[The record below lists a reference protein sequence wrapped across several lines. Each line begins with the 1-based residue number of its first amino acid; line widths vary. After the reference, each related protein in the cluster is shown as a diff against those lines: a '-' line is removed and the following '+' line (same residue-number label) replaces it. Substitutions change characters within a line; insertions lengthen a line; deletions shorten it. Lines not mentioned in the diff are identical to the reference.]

1 MAVFALILV
10 AWGIVLDLLL
20 LFALPFVGQCGVMG
34 ELVKMAGCDA
44 PLDRFQ
50 TLTCWLFAICG
61 CVRAHAGFYPTEKGV
76 WYAAASTFLSE
87 VALTIHLSATLNDAA
102 GAIGLGGS
110 AGVYMMLA
118 PPAGKPVKQA

>member
-1 MAVFALILV
+1 VFALILV

-34 ELVKMAGCDA
+34 ELIKMAGCDA
-44 PLDRFQ
+44 PLDKFQ

-61 CVRAHAGFYPTEKGV
+61 CVRALAGFYPTEKGV
-76 WYAAASTFLSE
+76 WYAAASTFFLE

-102 GAIGLGGS
+102 GAIGLCGS

-118 PPAGKPVKQA
+118 PPAGKPVKRA

>member
-34 ELVKMAGCDA
+34 ELIKMAGCDA
-44 PLDRFQ
+44 PLDKFQ

-61 CVRAHAGFYPTEKGV
+61 CVRSSP
-76 WYAAASTFLSE
+76 
-87 VALTIHLSATLNDAA
+87 
-102 GAIGLGGS
+102 GS
-110 AGVYMMLA
+110 GS
-118 PPAGKPVKQA
+118 PS